1 MKEQVRAAAG
11 MIVQPKTALLELPSD
26 RFYLL
31 AFVIFEYL
39 IFETVRGDRW
49 VFTLMG
55 VGAVFFPIGAL
66 ILKGIVRLFGKN
78 LSLKKVMNIVGY
90 AQTPRLVTAWVYF
103 LTRALM
109 PPEMRAAMEAPFS
122 FPEQYETL
130 VIVLALLGILI
141 FCYSVFLL
149 IWGLVI
155 SPDTGKEG
163 ILSKPKDAP

>member
-1 MKEQVRAAAG
+1 
-11 MIVQPKTALLELPSD
+11 MIVQPKGTLLELPSD

-55 VGAVFFPIGAL
+55 VGVVFFPVAAL

-78 LSLKKVMNIVGY
+78 LSLKKVMNIVGF
-90 AQTPRLVTAWVYF
+90 AQTPRLVTALVYF

-122 FPEQYETL
+122 FPERYQTL
-130 VIVLALLGILI
+130 VIVLGLLGILV

-149 IWGLVI
+149 IWGLAI
-155 SPDTGKEG
+155 CPDIGKEG
-163 ILSKPKDAP
+163 ILSEAKETP